1 MGVKRWS
8 LNPNA
13 HRRATTSD
21 EQRIVSLESAT
32 EAFNEIRRWSGYT
45 RTPLRDLT
53 ALAAQLGVRKIHY
66 KDESTRFSLGSF
78 KALGGAYAAAR
89 QVQRML
95 RLRDGRD
102 VPINELFT
110 GRHAHAI
117 QDITLCCATDGNHGV
132 SVAFAARRMNCR
144 CTIFMHERASS
155 AREKLMLELGAT
167 VHRTPGT
174 YDDSVRI
181 AREAV
186 GNQGWM
192 LIADTT
198 VEAFEH
204 VPAEV
209 MQGYTVMLFEILD
222 QSPDALP
229 THVFV
234 QGGVGG
240 LAAAVAGFLAER
252 FGENR
257 PTVIIVEPE
266 TAACLLAS
274 SNAGIAS
281 RIEGN
286 LHTIMGMLDCG
297 EASSIAWTILKTRA
311 DAFIT
316 IDDETAVRAH
326 DFLTRGNAGET
337 LDVGYS
343 GAAGV
348 AGLMAA
354 IADPEVAAALRLD
367 QASRILTFGTEMG
380 HGGQQVVEGYATS
393 GGTGPYFAY

>member
-1 MGVKRWS
+1 MKVKRWS

-13 HRRATTSD
+13 HRRAATR
-21 EQRIVSLESAT
+21 EERRIVSLQSAA
-32 EAFNEIRRWSGYT
+32 EALVEIRRWPGYSI
-45 RTPLRDLT
+45 TPLRDL
-53 ALAAQLGVRKIHY
+53 APLAARLGVQALRY
-66 KDESTRFSLGSF
+66 KDESSRFSLGSF

-89 QVQRML
+89 EVQRML
-95 RLRDGRD
+95 RLRNGQD
-102 VPINELFT
+102 VSISELFAA
-110 GRHAHAI
+110 GRADDI
-117 QDITLCCATDGNHGV
+117 QDMTLCCATDGNHGV
-132 SVAFAARRMNCR
+132 SVAFAANRMNCR
-144 CTIFMHERASS
+144 CAIFMHANASS
-155 AREKLMLELGAT
+155 ARERLMLELGAT

-181 AREAV
+181 AREAAA
-186 GNQGWM
+186 NDGWV

-198 VEAFEH
+198 LETFEQ

-209 MQGYTVMLFEILD
+209 IQGYTVMLQEILD
-222 QSPDALP
+222 QDPHAVP

-252 FGENR
+252 FGEHR
-257 PTVIIVEPE
+257 PMVIIVEPE

-274 SNAGIAS
+274 SNAGTAS
-281 RIEGN
+281 RVEGN
-286 LHTIMGMLDCG
+286 LHTIMGMLECG
-297 EASSIAWTILKTRA
+297 EASSIAWTILKQRA

-316 IDDETAVRAH
+316 IDDESAVQAH

-367 QASRILTFGTEMG
+367 KESRILTFGTEMG
-380 HGGQQVVEGYATS
+380 DGGRVSLRHLS
-393 GGTGPYFAY
+393 GETTV

>member
-13 HRRATTSD
+13 HRRAATS
-21 EQRIVSLESAT
+21 EERRIVSLQSAT
-32 EAFNEIRRWSGYT
+32 QALVEIRRWSGYT
-45 RTPLRDLT
+45 PTPLRDL
-53 ALAAQLGVRKIHY
+53 ASLAAQLGVHEIHY

-95 RLRDGRD
+95 RGRNGQD
-102 VPINELFT
+102 VSLSDLFS
-110 GRHAHAI
+110 GRHGGEI

-144 CTIFMHERASS
+144 CVIFMHEQASS
-155 AREKLMLELGAT
+155 TREKLMLELGAT

-181 AREAV
+181 ARKAA
-186 GNQGWM
+186 GSPGWV

-198 VEAFEH
+198 GETFEQ

-209 MQGYTVMLFEILD
+209 IQGYTVMLLEILD
-222 QSPDALP
+222 QDPDALP

-240 LAAAVAGFLAER
+240 LAAAVAGFFAEH
-252 FGENR
+252 FGEHR
-257 PTVIIVEPE
+257 PMLIVVEPE

-274 SNAGIAS
+274 SNAGMAS
-281 RIEGN
+281 RIDGN
-286 LHTIMGMLDCG
+286 LHTIMGMLECG
-297 EASSIAWTILKTRA
+297 EASSIAWTILKQRA

-316 IDDETAVRAH
+316 IDDETAVQAH
-326 DFLTRGNAGET
+326 AFLTRGNAGET

-348 AGLMAA
+348 AGFMAA
-354 IADPEVAAALRLD
+354 IADPEVTAALRLD
-367 QASRILTFGTEMG
+367 KASRILTFGTEMG
-380 HGGQQVVEGYATS
+380 DGGRQSLRHLNGEIPV
-393 GGTGPYFAY
+393 